1 MRKVNILTKGFISA
15 NSISFLLPL
24 LKNKNKLRDNGIEV
38 NFFRKFHIVF
48 NLIVIT

>member
-24 LKNKNKLRDNGIEV
+24 PKNKNKLRDNGIEV
-38 NFFRKFHIVF
+38 NFSRNFTIVF
-48 NLIVIT
+48 LIVIT

>member
-38 NFFRKFHIVF
+38 NFLGNFTIAS
-48 NLIVIT
+48 LIVII